1 MISPKEY
8 AKKWR
13 ELWGKEP
20 IKFSATILEGLEVDE
35 EVKIFL
41 LEGGLPD
48 EAPLLTFEAESS
60 LYAIEE
66 DMSDYKYI
74 GSTNWG
80 DPICLYEGDGSV
92 VYLDHENDYEY
103 ETFVNS
109 SIPQL
114 AESLLVYSQMM
125 KEAQKENGEDA
136 ILDNNIPERLKKWVF
151 EELKRIDPPAVEDGF
166 WQAELESLDEEE

>member
-1 MISPKEY
+1 MISPREF
-8 AKKWR
+8 AKKWK

-20 IKFSATILEGLEVDE
+20 IKFSADKLKDLEVDK
-35 EVKIFL
+35 EVKSFL
-41 LEGGLPD
+41 MDVGLPD
-48 EAPLLTFEAESS
+48 EAPLLTFEAELS

-66 DMSDYKYI
+66 DLSDYKYI
-74 GSTNWG
+74 GSTGWG

-92 VYLDHENDYEY
+92 VYLDHENDFEY
-103 ETFVNS
+103 ETFINS

-125 KEAQKENGEDA
+125 KEAQEENGEDA
-136 ILDNNIPERLKKWVF
+136 ILDNNIPERLKKWLS